1 MPVVREQ
8 SMLKP
13 AMVTFDDL
21 SERVDD
27 YIQRTGESRPGR
39 VERWSF
45 ATVFFSAGLGILF
58 GQLVVDVTGLVVACG
73 ALVIEC
79 VAVVTYLVL
88 MIRRQWKGFRHA
100 HRSFA
105 KGLDHDYVIFH
116 ECVSWLSQFPDAEI
130 GRKLRYVRDRRQ
142 MMSHRLGLFTGG
154 LERLGIL
161 PLIVVLY
168 LQFKD
173 WTFGDW
179 GALSH
184 VNLLGGL
191 LLWALLLAYGVAW
204 FLVRLRTR
212 LDAYEALLAER
223 MQLAE

>member
-1 MPVVREQ
+1 MG
-8 SMLKP
+8 P

-21 SERVDD
+21 SEKVND
-27 YIQRTGESRPGR
+27 YIQRAGDTSPGKG
-39 VERWSF
+39 ERWSF
-45 ATVFFSAGLGILF
+45 ATVFFAAGLGILF
-58 GQLVVDVTGLVVACG
+58 GQLVDGVTGLVVACG

-88 MIRRQWKGFRHA
+88 MIRREWKGFRHA

-105 KGLDHDYVIFH
+105 KELDRDYVIFH
-116 ECVSWLSQFPDAEI
+116 EYVSWLRQFPDAEI
-130 GRKLRYVRDRRQ
+130 GRRLRYVRDRKQ

-154 LERLGIL
+154 LERLGVL

-179 GALSH
+179 GALSN

-191 LLWALLLAYGVAW
+191 LLWALLLAYAVAW

-212 LDAYEALLAER
+212 LDAYEAMLAER